1 MKRKLLISALI
12 LIMLLSTTICAS
24 AATGTGNVVEPQST
38 GEVIFQISRTS
49 GTTADATVTVLF
61 SDIADEY
68 SVVVYLQKL
77 VNGSWVNDTTN
88 DEYVFYNNGINSVS
102 CVFGHDYTNLTYGT
116 SYRLRVVSR
125 DIIHGLESRTTVNSN
140 LF

>member
-12 LIMLLSTTICAS
+12 LIMLLSSTLCAS
-24 AATGTGNVVEPQST
+24 AATGGGEMVEPQST
-38 GEVIFQISRTS
+38 SSVSFNIQRTS
-49 GTTADATVTVLF
+49 GTTADAFVSVWF
-61 SDIADEY
+61 SGIADEY

-88 DEYVFYNNGINSVS
+88 SEYVFYNNGINSSS
-102 CVFGHDYTNLTYGT
+102 CYFGHNYDSLSYGT
-116 SYRLRVVSR
+116 SYRLKVISR
-125 DIIHGLESRTTVNSN
+125 DITNGLEARYTIYSD